1 MRLLVVAPTGGR
13 RLQLIQNA
21 VMAQNT
27 TQNTTQSATQSA
39 TRSEQSDAVVVVSLQ
54 EDPEYQAYLANYM
67 AKAAAMTVDEETGEP
82 TEATEPVEPP
92 LPETFV
98 LPMLARLLRGK
109 ARCIVD
115 GDPAVFTPAVVAAMC
130 RQRLHPS
137 NVLRC
142 TMETDTCVERRLAQE
157 FIWSPPPR
165 PALHVPE
172 DEDEDEE
179 PPPPP
184 TLEELKEMEADARTV
199 VRDRLLAET
208 EAR

>member
-1 MRLLVVAPTGGR
+1 
-13 RLQLIQNA
+13 
-21 VMAQNT
+21 MAQSTTQNT

-54 EDPEYQAYLANYM
+54 EDPEYLAYLANYM

-115 GDPAVFTPAVVAAMC
+115 GDPAVFTPAVVAVRVACTCWPRCVTSGTDHCMNIHARITWTVACIPVFFYVYVQMQGRVCSLLTLLSVLLIC
-130 RQRLHPS
+130 RQCAG
-137 NVLRC
+137 NACTLRTSC
-142 TMETDTCVERRLAQE
+142 
-157 FIWSPPPR
+157 
-165 PALHVPE
+165 
-172 DEDEDEE
+172 
-179 PPPPP
+179 
-184 TLEELKEMEADARTV
+184 DARWRRTRAWSV
-199 VRDRLLAET
+199 AW
-208 EAR
+208 

>member
-1 MRLLVVAPTGGR
+1 M
-13 RLQLIQNA
+13 
-21 VMAQNT
+21 
-27 TQNTTQSATQSA
+27 
-39 TRSEQSDAVVVVSLQ
+39 VVVSLQ
-54 EDPEYQAYLANYM
+54 EDPEYLAYLANYM
-67 AKAAAMTVDEETGEP
+67 AKAAAMAVDEETGEP

-130 RQRLHPS
+130 QQRLHPS

-165 PALHVPE
+165 PEPALHVPE
-172 DEDEDEE
+172 EEDEDEE
-179 PPPPP
+179 PPAPP
-184 TLEELKEMEADARTV
+184 TLEELKEMEADARTL